1 MHAILLPGR
10 IPGVKN
16 YDKVQ
21 LLPSSTTNIDVYRE
35 YEKAIQATGE
45 RVCGK
50 SSFFKY
56 WEMYVPT
63 IRTMKA
69 MSDLCCVCQ
78 KNSSALARSV
88 SMADERES
96 GVSHVHVPLTIHTSL
111 DRHYVYS
118 ETIYHLQKGR
128 DSSTRPL

>member
-21 LLPSSTTNIDVYRE
+21 LLPSSTTNIDVYWE

-56 WEMYVPT
+56 WEMYV
-63 IRTMKA
+63 RTMKA
-69 MSDLCCVCQ
+69 MSDLCWVCQ

-88 SMADERES
+88 FMADERES
-96 GVSHVHVPLTIHTSL
+96 EVSHEHVPLIIHTSL

-118 ETIYHLQKGR
+118 ETICHL
-128 DSSTRPL
+128 